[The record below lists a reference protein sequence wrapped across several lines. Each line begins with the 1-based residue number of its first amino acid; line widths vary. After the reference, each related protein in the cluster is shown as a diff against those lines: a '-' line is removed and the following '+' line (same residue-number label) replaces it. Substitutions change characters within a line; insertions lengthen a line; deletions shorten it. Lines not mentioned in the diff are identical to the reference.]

1 MVAAESAGSLRWQE
15 VPDMS
20 EARES
25 EALSV
30 AGWRSRRRRANV
42 EGGREHRH
50 IVRVS
55 AEEEAQLTALA
66 ERHRVTVARLL
77 VESALAEARETP
89 SERRNQFMQLAQ
101 LARLVGSV
109 ANNIN
114 QIARQA
120 NTAGEVPVEASAAVS
135 HARSVIFRV
144 DRMLAEMAG
153 R

>member
-1 MVAAESAGSLRWQE
+1 
-15 VPDMS
+15 MS
-20 EARES
+20 EAHEVGAS
-25 EALSV
+25 SV
-30 AGWRSRRRRANV
+30 TGWRSRRRRANV

-55 AEEEAQLTALA
+55 AEEEAQLVALA

-77 VESALAEARETP
+77 VESALAEAGETP
-89 SERRNQFMQLAQ
+89 SERRNQFVQLAQ

-114 QIARQA
+114 QIARRA
-120 NTAGEVPVEASAAVS
+120 NTMNEVPAEAPAAVA